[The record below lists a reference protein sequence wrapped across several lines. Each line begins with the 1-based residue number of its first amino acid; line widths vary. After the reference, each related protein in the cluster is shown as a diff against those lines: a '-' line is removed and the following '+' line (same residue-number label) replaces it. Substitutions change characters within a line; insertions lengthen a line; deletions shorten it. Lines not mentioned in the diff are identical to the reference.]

1 MSLIIRRLFTIL
13 LAHLLIL
20 ATASGQ
26 HIYEM
31 KFAGKLADI
40 QGKAICNEAFN
51 LSVQVTREGDYK
63 ILFEIDTS
71 ASSDDEG
78 WFEYTISDIS
88 QYLLK
93 EDGHTH
99 PMVIK
104 MELLPNEKTKWMKE
118 GEDFMVFYIL
128 EPARDSIDTQLIMT
142 RLEGSTLLKHSEDH
156 LFAFKDLDPFSYLLG
171 GFLITDHPPMDDQSI
186 SDLKQWI
193 SPENQDIEGGAS
205 RGVKGSFPSGGYK
218 RKK

>member
-1 MSLIIRRLFTIL
+1 MNLNKRKILSVL

-51 LSVQVTREGDYK
+51 LSVQVTREGDYNV
-63 ILFEIDTS
+63 LFEIDTS
-71 ASSDDEG
+71 VSSDDEG
-78 WFEYTISDIS
+78 WFEYTISEIS
-88 QYLLK
+88 QYLIK

-118 GEDFMVFYIL
+118 GEDFMVSYNL
-128 EPARDSIDTQLIMT
+128 KPGQDKIDTQLIMT
-142 RLEGSTLLKHSEDH
+142 RLEGSTLLKHTEDH

-171 GFLITDHPPMDDQSI
+171 GFLITDHPPLSDQSI
-186 SDLKQWI
+186 NDLKQWL
-193 SPENQDIEGGAS
+193 SPEDQDIEGGVS

>member
-1 MSLIIRRLFTIL
+1 MSLIKHRIFTLL

-40 QGKAICNEAFN
+40 QGKAIGNESFD
-51 LSVQVTREGDYK
+51 LSVELSREGDYK
-63 ILFEIDTS
+63 ILFEIDTT
-71 ASSDDEG
+71 ATTDNEG

-88 QYLLK
+88 KYLLK
-93 EDGHTH
+93 DDGHTH
-99 PMVIK
+99 PMAIK

-118 GEDFMVFYIL
+118 GEDFMVSYTL
-128 EPARDSIDTQLIMT
+128 KPALGSIDNQLIMT
-142 RLEGSTLLKHSEDH
+142 RLEGSTLLKHTENH
-156 LFAFKDLDPFSYLLG
+156 LTAFKDLDPFSFLLG
-171 GFLITDHPPMDDQSI
+171 GFLITDQPPMGDQSI
-186 SDLKQWI
+186 SDLKEWI
-193 SPENQDIEGGAS
+193 TPEDQDIEGGVS

>member
-1 MSLIIRRLFTIL
+1 MSLIKHRIFTLL

-20 ATASGQ
+20 TTASGQ

-40 QGKAICNEAFN
+40 QGKAIANEAFN
-51 LSVQVTREGDYK
+51 LSVQLTREGDYR
-63 ILFEIDTS
+63 ILFEVDTTTTT
-71 ASSDDEG
+71 DNEG

-88 QYLLK
+88 QYLLND
-93 EDGHTH
+93 DGHTH

-118 GEDFMVFYIL
+118 GEDFMVSYTL
-128 EPARDSIDTQLIMT
+128 KPALGSIDNQLIMT
-142 RLEGSTLLKHSEDH
+142 RLEGSTLLKHTENH
-156 LFAFKDLDPFSYLLG
+156 LTAFKDLDPFSFLLG
-171 GFLITDHPPMDDQSI
+171 GFLITDQPPMGEQSI
-186 SDLKQWI
+186 GDLKEWLT
-193 SPENQDIEGGAS
+193 PEDQDIGGGAS

>member
-1 MSLIIRRLFTIL
+1 MSPIKRRISTLL

-40 QGKAICNEAFN
+40 QGKAIGNEAFN
-51 LSVQVTREGDYK
+51 LSVQLTREGDYK
-63 ILFEIDTS
+63 ILFEIDTL
-71 ASSDDEG
+71 ASTDDEG

-118 GEDFMVFYIL
+118 GEDFMVSYTL
-128 EPARDSIDTQLIMT
+128 KPALGSIDNQLIMT
-142 RLEGSTLLKHSEDH
+142 RLEGSTLLKHTENY
-156 LFAFKDLDPFSYLLG
+156 LIAFKDLDPFSYLLG
-171 GFLITDHPPMDDQSI
+171 GFLITDNPPMGDQSI
-186 SDLKQWI
+186 SDLKQWLT
-193 SPENQDIEGGAS
+193 PEDLDIEGGAS

>member
-1 MSLIIRRLFTIL
+1 MSLIKHRIFTLL

-20 ATASGQ
+20 TTASGQ

-40 QGKAICNEAFN
+40 QGKAIGNEAFN
-51 LSVQVTREGDYK
+51 LSVQLTREGDYR
-63 ILFEIDTS
+63 ILFEVDTTTT
-71 ASSDDEG
+71 DNEG

-88 QYLLK
+88 QYLLND
-93 EDGHTH
+93 DGHTH

-118 GEDFMVFYIL
+118 GEDFMVSYTL
-128 EPARDSIDTQLIMT
+128 KPALGSIDNQLIMT
-142 RLEGSTLLKHSEDH
+142 RLEGSTLLKHTENH
-156 LFAFKDLDPFSYLLG
+156 LTAFKDLDPFSFLLG
-171 GFLITDHPPMDDQSI
+171 GFLITDQPPMGDQSI
-186 SDLKQWI
+186 SDLKEWLT
-193 SPENQDIEGGAS
+193 PEDQDIEGGAS

>member
-1 MSLIIRRLFTIL
+1 MSQITRKICTVL

-51 LSVQVTREGDYK
+51 LSVQLTREGEYK
-63 ILFEIDTS
+63 ILYEINTT
-71 ASSDDEG
+71 AASDDEG

-93 EDGHTH
+93 EDGNAH

-128 EPARDSIDTQLIMT
+128 KPVQGSIDNQLIMT
-142 RLEGSTLLKHSEDH
+142 RLEGSTLLKHSEDR
-156 LFAFKDLDPFSYLLG
+156 LLAFKDLDPFSYLLG
-171 GFLITDHPPMDDQSI
+171 GFLITDQAPMSDQSM

-193 SPENQDIEGGAS
+193 SPEDQDIEGGAS